1 MTSTANPSLFAWWHE
16 ADSGARKSL
25 LAGGAGWMLD
35 AMDVMLYAF
44 ALEAIGAEF
53 QLNGA
58 QKGAVASVTLLASA
72 FGGIIFGILADRIGR
87 VKALVLSI
95 LIYSIFTALTAT
107 ATSLAMLILW
117 RSLVGIGMGGE
128 WSAGSVLVAES
139 WPARHRGKAIGLMQS
154 GWAIGYILA
163 AALAALIIP
172 LWGWRPLFVIGVAP
186 AFFVLWI
193 RKSVPEPAAWSSA
206 AHTRTSFR
214 DSLSILLT
222 PPFLSRA
229 LIATTI
235 ATALLFAYWGLFTWI
250 PTYLAAPTEKGGAGL
265 GLVKSSG
272 WIIPMQLG
280 AFAGYISFGFFADRF
295 GRKPTFIFFALAA
308 AILVPL
314 YGLNARSP
322 AALLALGPFIGF
334 FGHGYFS
341 IFGAMLSEL
350 FPSTIR
356 ATAQGLC
363 YNLGRGISAG
373 APWLIGSLAD
383 TKGIGPA
390 IALLGTLFF
399 LSAALILLL
408 PETRAKELQ

>member
-1 MTSTANPSLFAWWHE
+1 MTSTSHPSLFAWWKE

-44 ALEAIGAEF
+44 ALEAIGTEF

-72 FGGIIFGILADRIGR
+72 FGGIIFGVLADRIGR
-87 VKALVLSI
+87 VKALVFSI

-107 ATSLAMLILW
+107 STSLTMLILW

-128 WSAGSVLVAES
+128 WSAGSVLVSES

-206 AHTRTSFR
+206 MHTRTSFR

-222 PPFLSRA
+222 PLFLSRA

-250 PTYLAAPTEKGGAGL
+250 PTYLSAPTEKGGAGL

-308 AILVPL
+308 AVLVPI
-314 YGLNARSP
+314 YGLSARSP
-322 AALLALGPFIGF
+322 AALLPLGPLIGF

-383 TKGIGPA
+383 AKGIGPA